1 MIMEYLLRDVL
12 AERGQKVVIDE
23 QRQEAG
29 DRLRGRPGRI
39 AQGRQ
44 ARRVERLHA

>member
-1 MIMEYLLRDVL
+1 MEYLLRDVL

-23 QRQEAG
+23 QGKKQVDGSLG
-29 DRLRGRPGRI
+29 DPARI

-44 ARRVERLHA
+44 DPTSGTTTR